1 MTNNEFKRLKRADLI
16 EIIYQ
21 MQENEERYKKAI
33 ANMREQLEQRQI
45 QIENAGSIAE
55 AALRLSGIFEAAQ
68 MAADRY
74 LENLRLK
81 YEDDPDEKETDHRT
95 TSGGDAGE
103 GVNNGFVP

>member
-55 AALRLSGIFEAAQ
+55 AALAVSGVYQTAQEAA
-68 MAADRY
+68 DLY
-74 LENLRLK
+74 LEQIRRMHEEAAAELTAA
-81 YEDDPDEKETDHRT
+81 KEEAKRIIEAAKR
-95 TSGGDAGE
+95 SGE
-103 GVNNGFVP
+103 

>member
-16 EIIYQ
+16 EIINQ

-55 AALRLSGIFEAAQ
+55 AALAVSGVYQTAQEAA
-68 MAADRY
+68 DLY
-74 LENLRLK
+74 LEQIRRMHEEAAAELAAA
-81 YEDDPDEKETDHRT
+81 KEEAKRIRQAAVQ
-95 TSGGDAGE
+95 SAK
-103 GVNNGFVP
+103 

>member
-55 AALRLSGIFEAAQ
+55 AALAVSGVYQTAQEAA
-68 MAADRY
+68 DLY
-74 LENLRLK
+74 LEQIRRMHEEAAAELAAA
-81 YEDDPDEKETDHRT
+81 KEEAKRIRQ
-95 TSGGDAGE
+95 SA
-103 GVNNGFVP
+103 VQSAK